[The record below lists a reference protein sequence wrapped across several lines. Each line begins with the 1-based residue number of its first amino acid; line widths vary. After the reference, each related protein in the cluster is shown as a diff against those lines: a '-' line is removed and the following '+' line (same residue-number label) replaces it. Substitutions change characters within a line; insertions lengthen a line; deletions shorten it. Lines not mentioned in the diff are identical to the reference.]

1 MKTMNAIETLIKKL
15 NEILAL
21 EPATNVE
28 TLSSYIVG
36 ELICDYDDVYVELN
50 ENDETVQRIGDLA
63 SDLEWSNGNADE
75 LRDMWNE
82 LKTLVKELEQRTK

>member
-1 MKTMNAIETLIKKL
+1 MNAVETLVTKL
-15 NEILAL
+15 NEFFEL
-21 EPATNVE
+21 EPTTDVE

-36 ELICDYDDVYVELN
+36 ELLGDYDGIYEGLYD
-50 ENDETVQRIGDLA
+50 NDMTVQRIGDLA

-82 LKTLVKELEQRTK
+82 LKTLVKELEQRKS